1 MPDIEKQLASIEEK
15 IDTRL
20 AKAEAAIEDQGEHSE
35 DLTKEVESLV
45 EEWREVKE
53 KRDALQD
60 QVDEHA
66 STIARMSKSLT
77 QPGGSAKTFTSY
89 LYDELE
95 QSEAFKAVTKGR
107 TNKASIS
114 IAPFVTK
121 ATMTTGADLTGE
133 VIAPDR
139 QEGVVADPDR
149 PTHVRQFIASGTT
162 TSNTIRYIEE
172 TGFNNAAAPV
182 AEGTDKPESDIDLEA
197 KDAPVRLIAHTMRV
211 SKQMLDD
218 ISYLASYLG
227 QRARYGIRLEE
238 DDQILYGDG
247 TGENL
252 TGISQYTDGDF
263 DNTLLGNQFPGNDAS
278 DTATEIDVLRYAI
291 LQARLA
297 EYPVDVVMLNPTDMA
312 SLDSIKDG
320 DGRYLDAMERL
331 GVTFVENTA
340 VNADD
345 FFVGSF
351 SSGGNVQLF
360 DRMQT
365 TLEVFE
371 QDRDN
376 VLKNLITFRAEE
388 RLALPV
394 YRPEG
399 LVHGDFT
406 SALTFA

>member
-1 MPDIEKQLASIEEK
+1 MADIQKQLESIENK
-15 IDTRL
+15 IDDRL
-20 AKAEAAIEDQGEHSE
+20 AKAEKAIEEYGEHSD
-35 DLTKEVESLV
+35 DLTQEVKGLMDD
-45 EEWREVKE
+45 WRDLKE
-53 KRDALQD
+53 KREKLQET
-60 QVDEHA
+60 VDEHA
-66 STIARMSKSLT
+66 SKIARMSKGLD
-77 QPGGSAKTFTSY
+77 QPGGRAKTFSAS
-89 LYDELE
+89 LQEKFE
-95 QSEAFKAVTKGR
+95 SSEAFKALKEGR
-107 TNKASIS
+107 TNKASID
-114 IAPFVTK
+114 IAPFTEK
-121 ATMTTGADLTGE
+121 AVMTQGADLTGE

-139 QEGVVADPDR
+139 VPGVVADPDR
-149 PTHVRQFIASGTT
+149 PTHVRQFIATGQT

-172 TGFNNAAAPV
+172 TGFANNAAPV

-197 KDAPVRLIAHTMRV
+197 KDAPVRLVAHTMRV

-238 DDQILYGDG
+238 DSQILYGDG

-252 TGISQYTDGDF
+252 TGLDQSADSAF
-263 DNTLLGNQFPGNDAS
+263 DNTALGNQFPGNDAS

-297 EYPVDVVMLNPTDMA
+297 EYPVDVVMLNPADMA
-312 SLDSIKDG
+312 ALDSLKDA

-340 VNADD
+340 VTADD

-351 SSGGNVQLF
+351 STGGNVQLF

-388 RLALPV
+388 RLALPI

-399 LVHGDFT
+399 IVHGDFST
-406 SALTFA
+406 ALTFA